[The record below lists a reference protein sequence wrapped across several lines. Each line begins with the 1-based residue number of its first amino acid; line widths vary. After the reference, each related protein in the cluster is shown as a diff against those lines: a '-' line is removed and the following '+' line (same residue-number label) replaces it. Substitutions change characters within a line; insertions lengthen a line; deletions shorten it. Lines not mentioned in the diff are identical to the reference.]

1 MSIMKKTQQLTVC
14 AILICLA
21 LALSYV
27 ERLIPLHLL
36 IPLPGIKLG
45 LANIATLI
53 TLCLLG
59 PKYAFTVMVLRCT
72 LGAAFGGGITGFLF
86 SVTGGLLAMAVM
98 SAARHIKKLSIYG
111 VSILGAAFHNIG
123 QILIAMLLMRSV
135 YVAAYLPYLLGVA
148 IFTGLLTGS
157 ACAGTLRA
165 LYAIRKNRKEA
176 SL

>member
-1 MSIMKKTQQLTVC
+1 MSGMKQTKQLTLC
-14 AILICLA
+14 ALLICLA

-27 ERLIPLHLL
+27 EHFIPLHLV

-45 LANIATLI
+45 LANIVTLI
-53 TLCLLG
+53 TLYLLG
-59 PKYAFTVMVLRCT
+59 AKSAFTVLVLRCA
-72 LGAAFGGGITGFLF
+72 LGAAFGGGFTGFLF
-86 SVTGGLLAMAVM
+86 SATGGLLAMAVM
-98 SAARHIKKLSIYG
+98 TAARHMNKLSIYG
-111 VSILGAAFHNIG
+111 VSILGAAFHNVG

-165 LYAIRKNRKEA
+165 LYTIRKNRKGA
-176 SL
+176 SA